1 MPAVVHLDL
10 SKVLTSAD
18 RFTYRWV
25 ELPTSVRT
33 TAAFEDWLR
42 SKQLGGQLNGNNL
55 RFLRAGGI
63 VIDTACLIGDLI
75 QVVVGTSDEVT
86 THRAA
91 QEAAGQAYASRQ
103 TGGSGTGEQR
113 PQASQS
119 DAAAAEAAAESA
131 QGQESAATAAA
142 AVATAEGS
150 PGEDAAAWRAFRLL
164 SRPERLLAAE
174 RLSVEER
181 AVVKAAGVPEE
192 AMEDGRVLPALQRLG
207 GHGPPV
213 EVGHNRRCGHCG
225 VLKPRVMYFEFM
237 WKQPVHRSVCSHCE
251 THLKCSTCPDHCCI
265 KRPGA
270 FSKRQ
275 ARWWGGDRRCKECIS
290 VAEKA
295 AAAGRKTAGTSPA
308 AVPAPPAP
316 EAPPPARV
324 VTAGE
329 AAGAAPEQKAAEQ
342 KATEQ
347 KAEQAVAEQIAE
359 QVAAEQA
366 VKEAAEKVAAGA
378 AAEQKAAEQKT
389 AEQAAEQ
396 AAEQTVAKQA
406 AVEQAVKETAEKVA
420 AGAAAE
426 QKAAEQNSAEKMA
439 AEEMLQLQVQW
450 GETAA
455 AQKAAVEKAAAAEEE
470 AADSS
475 DEMEGAD
482 ADFGQPHVV
491 STSVVPEAERR
502 AAVAAE
508 ADAEQERQHS
518 IREAGGLLAG
528 DKLVF
533 RHPAD
538 DTELVGR
545 RMPGNLKSLGT
556 EHSFQPES
564 TCVTQQEWLPSSG
577 ELVVVAGAADGAGWL
592 VAADGGRVPGAWAF
606 RGEHLSRVFELGVL
620 GTIWDVDSDE
630 EEVPVEAFHWPSP
643 VDLDHGDGWFQ
654 KDELMGTI
662 SSHRKVRV
670 VAVEKYARGGEMLLV
685 EDAEEVEHDEETDFD
700 VDLDFDQG
708 RSNTDGDPLDEEPD
722 GTAGSSD
729 GCVVE
734 MAAAD
739 GNIFRMVKRSSVWIR
754 KSSWDTLPLQ

>member
-1 MPAVVHLDL
+1 
-10 SKVLTSAD
+10 
-18 RFTYRWV
+18 
-25 ELPTSVRT
+25 
-33 TAAFEDWLR
+33 
-42 SKQLGGQLNGNNL
+42 
-55 RFLRAGGI
+55 
-63 VIDTACLIGDLI
+63 
-75 QVVVGTSDEVT
+75 
-86 THRAA
+86 
-91 QEAAGQAYASRQ
+91 
-103 TGGSGTGEQR
+103 
-113 PQASQS
+113 
-119 DAAAAEAAAESA
+119 
-131 QGQESAATAAA
+131 
-142 AVATAEGS
+142 
-150 PGEDAAAWRAFRLL
+150 
-164 SRPERLLAAE
+164 
-174 RLSVEER
+174 
-181 AVVKAAGVPEE
+181 
-192 AMEDGRVLPALQRLG
+192 
-207 GHGPPV
+207 
-213 EVGHNRRCGHCG
+213 
-225 VLKPRVMYFEFM
+225 
-237 WKQPVHRSVCSHCE
+237 
-251 THLKCSTCPDHCCI
+251 
-265 KRPGA
+265 
-270 FSKRQ
+270 
-275 ARWWGGDRRCKECIS
+275 
-290 VAEKA
+290 
-295 AAAGRKTAGTSPA
+295 
-308 AVPAPPAP
+308 
-316 EAPPPARV
+316 

-545 RMPGNLKSLGT
+545 RVFGGNIKSLGT